1 MPVYALEED
10 LIFPHPS
17 EAEEDG
23 LLAVGGDLSAERLL
37 LAYANGIFPWYADDT
52 PILWWSPNPRM
63 LLFPQDFIL
72 RKSLK
77 QSINKARYSM
87 RCDTAF
93 EQVIRECRH
102 IKRKD
107 EEGTWI
113 TDEMQEAYV
122 QLHKLGFAHS
132 VEVFEDNNLVGGLYG
147 LSLGAAFFG
156 ESMFSKTTDSSKI
169 ALYYFCRFCMQHAF
183 EFIDCQMYTE
193 HLSRL
198 GAKEIPQE
206 DFLQLLAQAMEK
218 TTKKGAWTR
227 AFEDFLEKNA

>member
-10 LIFPHPS
+10 LVFPHPS

-77 QSINKARYSM
+77 QKINNAKFQL

-93 EQVIRECRH
+93 EQVITECSQ
-102 IKRKD
+102 IKRKE

-113 TDEMQEAYV
+113 TDEMQQAYV

-132 VEVFEDNNLVGGLYG
+132 VEVFEGNNLVGGLYG
-147 LSLGAAFFG
+147 VSLGAAFFG
-156 ESMFSKTTDSSKI
+156 ESMFSKATDSSKI
-169 ALYYFCRFCMQHAF
+169 ALYYLCRFCIHYGF

-193 HLSRL
+193 HLSRM

-206 DFLQLLAQAMEK
+206 DFLQFLAQAMEK
-218 TTKKGAWTR
+218 KTKKGAWTKL
-227 AFEDFLEKNA
+227 FEDFIEL